1 MTASLCPGFEKMAR
15 PKTGPKTGRIRTR
28 DVECLD
34 CGKVFPS
41 AVKNARCGCGS
52 HNVQEVGVTEDE
64 VEEKARR
71 RRKPAQMPLQPLP
84 FVVDSDMYVKM
95 QTLMNY
101 GVGKNYEDVIKKSID
116 NMLVM
121 RTGLVK
127 GGDRIMADPE
137 DTLDDIKR
145 RELMDAEKRRIEAD
159 TASKQKEASPMQQI
173 TRFTN
178 EELERRMAEAQLK
191 RLERGESNPL
201 ENMLMME
208 YIKSTRGSSDTN
220 PVIEELKKKL
230 EVMEQERR
238 FDDIKRSND
247 ELKSMVLDVMKSKTG
262 DTQESL
268 ITKMTQ
274 IFANRDTD
282 MAKLQQEIQAAK
294 DETRQVQLDAKL
306 SRIEDKFQQLQGGKS
321 ELTQFSETF
330 DTVKKIAQGLGE
342 AKKPEKSGA
351 ELAQELI
358 STTLDKISGPILT
371 PIGAALAEKARGP
384 PQFDQPQYM
393 LPATPTPGGI
403 KAVALGGPE
412 ANAATPNEEKTEDD
426 YSDLVNVSGGQ

>member
-1 MTASLCPGFEKMAR
+1 MAK
-15 PKTGPKTGRIRTR
+15 PKPKKDKEETEPEIKHAGGRKKTR
-28 DVECLD
+28 YVECEN
-34 CGKVFPS
+34 CGRVFPTS
-41 AVKNARCGCGS
+41 EKNPRCFCGS
-52 HNVQEVGVTEDE
+52 RNIREMNQAGEAGQTGG
-64 VEEKARR
+64 
-71 RRKPAQMPLQPLP
+71 QMPSQTLS
-84 FVVDSDMYVKM
+84 FISDPDTYVKV
-95 QTLMNY
+95 QALMNA
-101 GVGKNYEDVIKKSID
+101 GMGKNYQEALKKCID
-116 NMLVM
+116 FTFLT
-121 RTGLVK
+121 RTGLGR
-127 GGDRIMADPE
+127 GGDSMTDPE

-145 RELMDAEKRRIEAD
+145 RELMDAEKKRIEAD
-159 TASKQKEASPMQQI
+159 TASKQTEASPMKQI
-173 TRFTN
+173 AKFTN
-178 EELERRMAEAQLK
+178 DELERRMAEAQLK
-191 RLERGESNPL
+191 RLETGQQNPL
-201 ENMLMME
+201 EQMMMME
-208 YIKSTRGSSDTN
+208 YFKSMKGEGNN
-220 PVIEELKKKL
+220 PAVEELKKKL

-330 DTVKKIAQGLGE
+330 DTVKKIAQGLGD
-342 AKKPEKSGA
+342 KRPEKSGA

-358 STTLDKISGPILT
+358 SSTLDKIKEPILA

-384 PQFDQPQYM
+384 PQFNQPQA
-393 LPATPTPGGI
+393 PVQTIENPGI
-403 KAVALGGPE
+403 KAVEP
-412 ANAATPNEEKTEDD
+412 ATETEE
-426 YSDLVNVSGGQ
+426 YSDLVQVSGAEEQA

>member
-1 MTASLCPGFEKMAR
+1 MAR
-15 PKTGPKTGRIRTR
+15 PKTGTKTGRIRTR

-41 AVKNARCGCGS
+41 AMKNPRCSCGS

-64 VEEKARR
+64 VEEKAKRK
-71 RRKPAQMPLQPLP
+71 RKPAQMPLQPLP
-84 FVVDSDMYVKM
+84 FVVDADMYVKM

-116 NMLVM
+116 NMLIV

-127 GGDRIMADPE
+127 GGDRSMADPE

-145 RELMDAEKRRIEAD
+145 RELMDAEKKRIEAD
-159 TASKQKEASPMQQI
+159 TASKQTEASPMKQI
-173 TRFTN
+173 TKFTN
-178 EELERRMAEAQLK
+178 DELERRMAEAQLK
-191 RLERGESNPL
+191 RLETGQQNPL
-201 ENMLMME
+201 EQMMMME
-208 YIKSTRGSSDTN
+208 YFKSMKGEGGN
-220 PVIEELKKKL
+220 PAVEELKKKL

-262 DTQESL
+262 DTQEGL

-330 DTVKKIAQGLGE
+330 DTVKKLAQDFSG

-358 STTLDKISGPILT
+358 SSTLDKIKEPILA
-371 PIGAALAEKARGP
+371 PIGQALADKARGP
-384 PQFDQPQYM
+384 PQLDQAQYI

-403 KAVALGGPE
+403 KAVALGEPE

-426 YSDLVNVSGGQ
+426 YSDLVNVSGEK

>member
-1 MTASLCPGFEKMAR
+1 MAR
-15 PKTGPKTGRIRTR
+15 PKTGAKTGRVKTR

-34 CGKVFPS
+34 CGKIFPS
-41 AVKNARCGCGS
+41 AMKNPRCSCGS
-52 HNVQEVGVTEDE
+52 HNVQEIGVTEDE
-64 VEEKARR
+64 VEEKAKRK
-71 RRKPAQMPLQPLP
+71 RKPAQMPLQPLP
-84 FVVDSDMYVKM
+84 FVVDADMYVKM
-95 QTLMNY
+95 QTLMNF
-101 GVGKNYEDVIKKSID
+101 GIGKNYEDVIKKSID

-127 GGDRIMADPE
+127 GGDSMVDPE

-145 RELMDAEKRRIEAD
+145 RELMDAEKKRIEAD
-159 TASKQKEASPMQQI
+159 TASKQTEASPMKQI
-173 TRFTN
+173 AKFTN
-178 EELERRMAEAQLK
+178 DELERRMAEAQLK
-191 RLERGESNPL
+191 RLETGQQNPL
-201 ENMLMME
+201 EQMMMME
-208 YIKSTRGSSDTN
+208 YFKSMKGEGNN
-220 PVIEELKKKL
+220 PAVEELKKKL

-262 DTQESL
+262 DTQEGL

-330 DTVKKIAQGLGE
+330 DTVKKLAQDLSG

-358 STTLDKISGPILT
+358 SSTLDKISGPILA
-371 PIGAALAEKARGP
+371 PIGQALAEKARGP
-384 PQFDQPQYM
+384 PQLDQPQYM

-403 KAVALGGPE
+403 KAVALGTPE
-412 ANAATPNEEKTEDD
+412 KPNEEETGE
-426 YSDLVNVSGGQ
+426 YSDLVNVSGE